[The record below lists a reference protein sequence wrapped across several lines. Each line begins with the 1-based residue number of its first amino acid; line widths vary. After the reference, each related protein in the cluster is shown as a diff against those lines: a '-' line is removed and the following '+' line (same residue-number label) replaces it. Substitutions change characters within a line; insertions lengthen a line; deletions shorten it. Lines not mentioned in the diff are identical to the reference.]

1 MIARLGASCLPA
13 CIHVE
18 LVTSLDLISF
28 LLAFSRFTNLRGAV
42 ATIFSDNASTFC
54 AAADQLPKSLGS
66 TEFYNSLRKRN
77 INWVKIPPYAPSQGG
92 CWEVMVKLFK
102 NALSHVLENSRRRPS
117 LIELQTFVSD
127 SVRIVNDRPLTTLS
141 DQPNDLSPITPS
153 SFLGQQLSPNTPLCG
168 LHDQGDLR
176 KDYLYNA
183 TLAHRFWL
191 GWMKSYLPTLQG
203 RNKWREL
210 KKNLVPGQL
219 VLVGDSADLLS
230 KGAYRLGRVHR
241 LHPQLRGGKEIVR
254 WATVAVLK
262 RNAAVGD
269 CEIEYVLRDLSKLA
283 PV

>member
-1 MIARLGASCLPA
+1 MCTR

-18 LVTSLDLISF
+18 LVTSLDLNSF
-28 LLAFSRFTNLRGAV
+28 LSAFSRFTNLRGAV
-42 ATIFSDNASTFC
+42 DTIFSDNASTFC
-54 AAADQLPKSLGS
+54 AAADQRPKLLGS

-77 INWVKIPPYAPSQGG
+77 INCPYAPSQGG

-127 SVRIVNDRPLTTLS
+127 SVRIVNDRPLTTHS

-191 GWMKSYLPTLQG
+191 GWMKSYLPTCKVEINGVNSRRILFPVNLFWWGTLQIFCP
-203 RNKWREL
+203 REL
-210 KKNLVPGQL
+210 IGWDGSTAFIRSCVAGKRSFVGQL
-219 VLVGDSADLLS
+219 WLF
-230 KGAYRLGRVHR
+230 
-241 LHPQLRGGKEIVR
+241 
-254 WATVAVLK
+254 
-262 RNAAVGD
+262 
-269 CEIEYVLRDLSKLA
+269 
-283 PV
+283 